1 MNLRLFT
8 TLLSICFLFCSCK
21 NINVEITEEGVDPY
35 LLGQID
41 RTGLEGPNYIQWF
54 EENYDFYELDTEA
67 VDQLKSQLGDYDLL
81 VFLGTWCEDSQLQI
95 PGFYKILDAIDYPED
110 QLTVVALS
118 EQDDLYKQSPQHEEA
133 GLNIEF
139 VPTIIVY
146 EDDTELGRIEEFPME
161 SLEKDLLNIISS
173 GSN

>member
-1 MNLRLFT
+1 MSFKSFSAVLF
-8 TLLSICFLFCSCK
+8 SAFVLFSCK
-21 NINVEITEEGVDPY
+21 NINVEIAEEGIDPY

-41 RTGLEGPNYIQWF
+41 RSGLEGPNYIEWF
-54 EENYDFYELDTEA
+54 QENYDFYELDTA
-67 VDQLKSQLGDYDLL
+67 TVDQLKSQLGDYDLL

-146 EDDTELGRIEEFPME
+146 KDDTELGRIEEFPME
-161 SLEKDLLNIISS
+161 SLEKDLLHIISS

>member
-1 MNLRLFT
+1 MSFKSLSAVLF
-8 TLLSICFLFCSCK
+8 SAFVLFSCK
-21 NINVEITEEGVDPY
+21 NINVEIVPEDEDPY

-41 RTGLEGPNYIQWF
+41 RKGLEGPNYIEWF
-54 EENYDFYELDTEA
+54 QENYDFYEPDTET

-81 VFLGTWCEDSQLQI
+81 VFLGTWCEDSQFQI

-146 EDDTELGRIEEFPME
+146 KDDVELGRIEEFPME